1 MPDFTIETTYHQ
13 PIYRQR
19 SYCADTL
26 AQACRLAI
34 EDDNWDSS
42 KSDNDTP
49 GETFVTGIWP
59 ASVAPHSVPSITVPS
74 QFGETVQRKADHFEL
89 LLGLLKML
97 LADTVARRASS
108 AEWIGR
114 ATWAVARGEAIIA
127 GARDPDIRPGPAA

>member
-1 MPDFTIETTYHQ
+1 M
-13 PIYRQR
+13 
-19 SYCADTL
+19 
-26 AQACRLAI
+26 
-34 EDDNWDSS
+34 
-42 KSDNDTP
+42 
-49 GETFVTGIWP
+49 
-59 ASVAPHSVPSITVPS
+59 PS

-127 GARDPDIRPGPAA
+127 GARDPDIRAEPAA